1 MPHMRERKSDPEL
14 EPVADPDEL
23 PEPQLKGKDVP
34 RPSADAIEE
43 PEPDVT
49 NDEPTG

>member
-1 MPHMRERKSDPEL
+1 MPHMRERKSDPDL

-23 PEPQLKGKDVP
+23 PAPELKGKDVP
-34 RPSADAIEE
+34 RPSQDAIEE

-49 NDEPTG
+49 TDEPTA